1 MRAEFALK
9 LGGMS
14 VATVK
19 KSCRWQVFSQSL
31 GATCCGLV
39 PTGIKSRDLKSIK
52 KRAIKLVLVLVA
64 GLEPARYCYRGIL
77 SPLRLPFRHTS
88 KILEVP
94 PRLELGIRVLQTL
107 ALPLGEGTK
116 VSKRK
121 I

>member
-1 MRAEFALK
+1 M
-9 LGGMS
+9 
-14 VATVK
+14 
-19 KSCRWQVFSQSL
+19 
-31 GATCCGLV
+31 
-39 PTGIKSRDLKSIK
+39 
-52 KRAIKLVLVLVA
+52 LVA